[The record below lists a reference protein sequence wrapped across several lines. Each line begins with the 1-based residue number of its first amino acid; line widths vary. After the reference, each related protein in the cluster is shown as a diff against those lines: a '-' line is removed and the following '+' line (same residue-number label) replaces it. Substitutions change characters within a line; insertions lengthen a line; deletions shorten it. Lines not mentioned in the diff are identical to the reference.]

1 MKIIQLILAGFATAS
16 FCSAFAA
23 EKIAI
28 DIQGY
33 RETVAKLGKLTSV
46 KKDKFEKTTGFTKRL
61 CEQTYKALGIS
72 EKTLITIG
80 LEHTPTYNADK
91 QVFIIF
97 EYVVGGN
104 HFKAGDGFNDR
115 FLWNTSFDPSK
126 YNSSDIAEES
136 LEAPGTYSGRNA
148 FGVSKE
154 VKVRAENAAVFYFP
168 TKKNNDKIVFPS
180 KPEDARKIA
189 KELRIA
195 VVTRVQPPCFVS
207 GKGHKSPTMDYPYD
221 LTLSE
226 IGIVGA
232 PNPEWVLYL
241 NSTKEILKRGKF
253 H

>member
-1 MKIIQLILAGFATAS
+1 MKIIQLLLASLATAS

-23 EKIAI
+23 DKITI

-46 KKDKFEKTTGFTKRL
+46 KRDKFEKTTEFTKRL
-61 CEQTYKALGIS
+61 CEQTYKALGTS
-72 EKTLITIG
+72 EKTPITIG
-80 LEHTPTYNADK
+80 LERTATYNADK
-91 QVFIIF
+91 QAFVI
-97 EYVVGGN
+97 YVVGGN
-104 HFKAGDGFNDR
+104 HFKAGDGFNDS
-115 FLWNTSFDPSK
+115 FLWNTSFYPYK
-126 YNSSDIAEES
+126 HNSIGIAEES
-136 LEAPGTYSGRNA
+136 HEAPGTYSGTNA

-154 VKVRAENAAVFYFP
+154 IKVRAENAAVFYFP
-168 TKKNNDKIVFPS
+168 TKNNNDKIVFPS
-180 KPEDARKIA
+180 KPEVARQIE
-189 KELRIA
+189 KELRVAI
-195 VVTRVQPPCFVS
+195 VTRVQSPCFVS
-207 GKGHKSPTMDYPYD
+207 GKGHKPPTIDYPYD